1 MSSAKT
7 FILDKRKIV
16 SLRNK
21 FKMSATF
28 INMEKSTICSSSTE
42 LISVSMALL
51 KCLCLSPKQMVL
63 KWTEVPEES
72 LRKEQLLP
80 LLKHIRFP
88 IMDMEELEE
97 IPQKVLDLEE
107 IKAEVNK
114 VFSFLKQGVDLY
126 QLFLLSRSLSLPSLS
141 LCLSRF
147 FFFFFSEKEENL
159 NRKQA
164 F

>member
-1 MSSAKT
+1 MTSANT
-7 FILDKRKIV
+7 FNLDKRKIV

-42 LISVSMALL
+42 FISVSMALL
-51 KCLCLSPKQMVL
+51 TCLCLSPKQMVL

-80 LLKHIRFP
+80 LLKQIRFP
-88 IMDMEELEE
+88 IMDMDELEE
-97 IPQKVLDLEE
+97 IPQKVLELEE
-107 IKAEVNK
+107 IKAEVNE
-114 VFSFLKQGVDLY
+114 VFSFLKQGVHLF
-126 QLFLLSRSLSLPSLS
+126 QLFLLSLSLSPPSLS
-141 LCLSRF
+141 VSLD
-147 FFFFFSEKEENL
+147 FFSEKEETL
-159 NRKQA
+159 NRKQT